1 MKNYKLS
8 RRSALRMLGMAG
20 AASMFPGGLGLSRA
34 LAQSTSNI
42 PKRILFFYTNHGTH
56 RPAWVPKGV
65 GGAAVSETSWDLNE
79 ILVPLAAYKKD
90 LLILDGLDMLSSDVQ
105 SGPAK
110 NAHIRGHCH
119 SMVAADMASA
129 DLAGGISID
138 QHIAQA
144 LNKPTP
150 ITPLP
155 SLEIGIEPNQESLI
169 SFSAAS
175 QKLPIEMSPQK
186 AFSRL
191 FPGGAAPG
199 SMMAAQDKTP
209 EQQRSVLD
217 FALAEYNTLA
227 PKLDRDAR
235 MRCEAHAAAV
245 RDLETRLGI
254 AVQRSCT
261 APQLAA
267 ATSRNSD
274 YAAYYTST
282 ADNFMRLI
290 QAAFACDLTRV
301 ITFSPEAIPDALSG
315 YKSING
321 STDMHDMI
329 HKVAMRNDALSKDAT
344 AVGIVKNFHTE
355 YAKLFAKLLGYLS
368 QMKEADGQ
376 SMLAH
381 TIVLWCGEIAE
392 GNHDLHMLPWLIAG
406 QGGGSVRTGR
416 YLQIPRSPKA
426 RGHNDLYVSLA
437 NAMGSNITT
446 FGNASVCKGPITL
459 T

>member
-1 MKNYKLS
+1 MTKYTLS
-8 RRSALRMLGMAG
+8 RRDALRMLGLAG
-20 AASMFPGGLGLSRA
+20 AASLVPGAGLGSGRA
-34 LAQSTSNI
+34 RAQSAPI

-65 GGAAVSETSWDLNE
+65 GGAAATETAWELNE
-79 ILVPLAAYKKD
+79 ILMPLAAYKKD
-90 LLILDGLDMLSSDVQ
+90 LLIVDGLDMLSSDAQ
-105 SGPAK
+105 TGPAK

-119 SMVAADMASA
+119 SLVANSMAGS
-129 DLAGGISID
+129 DLGGGISID

-155 SLEIGIEPNQESLI
+155 SLEIGIDPNVESLI
-169 SFSAAS
+169 SFAAAS
-175 QKLPIEMSPQK
+175 QKLPIEMDPRK
-186 AFSRL
+186 AFNRL
-191 FPGGAAPG
+191 FPSGAAAGG
-199 SMMAAQDKTP
+199 SMVQDKTP

-217 FALAEYNTLA
+217 FALAEYNALA
-227 PKLDRDAR
+227 PKLDREAR
-235 MRCEAHAAAV
+235 LRAEAHADAV

-267 ATSRNSD
+267 AASRNTD
-274 YAAYYTST
+274 YAGYYTTT
-282 ADNFMRLI
+282 ADNFMRVI

-301 ITFSPEAIPDALSG
+301 VTFNMEAIPDALSG

-321 STDMHDMI
+321 TTDMHDMI
-329 HKVAMRNDALSKDAT
+329 HKVAMRGDALSSNAT
-344 AVGIVKNFHTE
+344 AVGIVKQFHTE
-355 YAKLFAKLLGYLS
+355 YAKQFAKLLGYLAA
-368 QMKEADGQ
+368 MKESDGQ

-406 QGGGSVRTGR
+406 QGSGSVRTGR
-416 YLQIPRSPKA
+416 YLQVPRSPKP
-426 RGHNDLYVSLA
+426 RGHNDLFVSLA
-437 NAMGSNITT
+437 NAMGSTITT
-446 FGNASVCKGPITL
+446 FGNASVCKGPISL
-459 T
+459 A